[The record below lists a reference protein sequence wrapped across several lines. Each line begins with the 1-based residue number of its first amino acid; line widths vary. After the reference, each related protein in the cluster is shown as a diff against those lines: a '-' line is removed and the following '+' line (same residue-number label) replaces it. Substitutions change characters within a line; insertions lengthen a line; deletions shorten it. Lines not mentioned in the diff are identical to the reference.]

1 MKRIKTITTLL
12 LVCMLLSLTACSN
25 IPETPSQ
32 APSDT
37 SSADS
42 LEPDNTFYGY
52 KIANEDGYG
61 AATITFLTTYASSAG
76 YQIDPFSNPDYDET
90 KASAVQTAVAE
101 RTALVEEVL
110 NVDIIEVPILSWQ
123 RNGSEQSEMLT
134 AIRNDI
140 VGGQYQYDVIMPCT
154 RDAAILARNG
164 DLLELKTE
172 FDGFDPTNEWWSQR
186 FNSDVTICDKLY
198 FTVGDIGYV
207 NKEATMFVAFN
218 KKLMED
224 YHFCQ
229 DYGYDSIYEMVD
241 DYAWTV
247 DKMLAM
253 SKSIY
258 NDTNGNNRCD
268 KGDLNGLAGQDGL
281 VSWLL
286 FGAGETATTNDAN
299 GEPKLSIYNQRAI
312 KLIDMVQEYT
322 ADNKN
327 GFLSANDYFSES
339 NAPVADVTVPEF
351 TAGRCLFFM
360 DAVLNLELIRGMAE
374 DFGIVPTPLL
384 DESQTEYYS
393 NISYWTSDAL
403 CIPKSYYSDKA
414 RLAMVADVLEAM
426 GAVSKEKVVPVY
438 YEQTLQNQISRDPE
452 SERMLDIIFD
462 SRTVELAS
470 IYNWGKISGLLA
482 ELSLKAPGSFTSL
495 YDSVKDSAQAEI
507 DATIAT
513 FRD

>member
-1 MKRIKTITTLL
+1 MKRTRFITVLL
-12 LVCMLLSLTACSN
+12 LACILLTLVSCADQS
-25 IPETPSQ
+25 ETPSQ
-32 APSDT
+32 AE
-37 SSADS
+37 SSAVS
-42 LEPDNTFYGY
+42 EAASEPDNTFYGY
-52 KIANEDGYG
+52 DIANKNGYG
-61 AATITFLTTYASSAG
+61 GKTITFLTTYASSAG
-76 YQIDPFSNPDYDET
+76 YQIDPVSNPDYDET
-90 KASAVQTAVAE
+90 KASAVQTAIAE
-101 RTALVEEVL
+101 RTALVEEKL
-110 NVDIIEVPILSWQ
+110 GVDIVEIPILSWQ
-123 RNGSEQSEMLT
+123 RNGSDQSEMMT

-140 VGGQYQYDVIMPCT
+140 AGGQYQYDVIMPCT

-164 DLLELKTE
+164 NLLELKTE

-186 FNSDVTICDKLY
+186 FNGDVTICNKLY

-218 KKLMED
+218 KKLMDD
-224 YHFCQ
+224 YHFSK
-229 DYGYDSIYEMVD
+229 DYGYDTMYEMVD

-247 DKMLAM
+247 DKMLEM
-253 SKSIY
+253 SKAIY
-258 NDTNGNNRCD
+258 IDNNGNNKCD

-286 FGAGETATTNDAN
+286 FGAGETATKNDAN

-312 KLIDMVQEYT
+312 RLIDMVQEYT
-322 ADNKN
+322 ADNRN
-327 GFLSANDYFSES
+327 GFISANDYFSES

-360 DAVLNLELIRGMAE
+360 DAILNLELIRGMAQ
-374 DFGIVPTPLL
+374 DFGILPTPLL
-384 DESQTEYYS
+384 DEEQTEYYS

-403 CIPKSYYSDKA
+403 CIPKSYYNDRS

-426 GAVSKEKVVPVY
+426 GAASLANVVPVY

-452 SERMLDIIFD
+452 SERMLDIIFE

-482 ELSLKAPGSFTSL
+482 ELSTKTPGSFTGL
-495 YDSVKDSAQAEI
+495 YDSIRSSAQSEI
-507 DATIAT
+507 DATVNA
-513 FRD
+513 FKD